1 MTTYR
6 SLNDALDADR
16 VACQARKI
24 EKKPLS
30 PGSSAHRIQKVVC
43 HHEVFCVIEKPT
55 ILIRSNIP
63 Q

>member
-24 EKKPLS
+24 VTKQLS
-30 PGSSAHRIQKVVC
+30 QGSSAHRIQKVVC
-43 HHEVFCVIEKPT
+43 HHEVYCVIEKPST
-55 ILIRSNIP
+55 LI
-63 Q
+63 